1 MQVQPREADHHVIEQ
16 LQHEAQLMAAEK
28 LSLKQQLEETTR
40 AFTLKEKQLE
50 IAANEKAA
58 MTNEIAQ
65 AKATSNRM
73 GVQLQAARERL
84 DTAISNTANL
94 HDEVMAKTAQVKQY
108 KKQTD
113 SFKANVEE
121 ANIKLLKTQRE
132 LQRHQELIKTIE
144 EDIQYQVCSYVDTLK
159 KCMCIII
166 CLKLIS

>member
-1 MQVQPREADHHVIEQ
+1 MQVQPREPDHIVIEK
-16 LQHEAQLMAAEK
+16 LRHEAPLITAEK
-28 LSLKQQLEETTR
+28 LSLQEQLEETTR

-84 DTAISNTANL
+84 DTAIANTANL

-108 KKQTD
+108 KKQAD
-113 SFKANVEE
+113 SFRANVEK
-121 ANIKLLKTQRE
+121 ANTKLLKTQRE
-132 LQRHQELIKTIE
+132 LQRHRELIKTIE
-144 EDIQYQVCSYVDTLK
+144 EDIQYQVCIFIYG
-159 KCMCIII
+159 
-166 CLKLIS
+166 

>member
-1 MQVQPREADHHVIEQ
+1 MQVQPMEPDHRVIEQ
-16 LQHEAQLMAAEK
+16 LRHEAQLMTAEK
-28 LSLKQQLEETTR
+28 LSLQEQLEETTR

-73 GVQLQAARERL
+73 GVELQAARERL

-94 HDEVMAKTAQVKQY
+94 HDEVMAKTVQVKQY
-108 KKQTD
+108 KKQID
-113 SFKANVEE
+113 SCRGKVEE

-132 LQRHQELIKTIE
+132 LQRCQELITTM
-144 EDIQYQVCSYVDTLK
+144 EDDHQDQVHWQ
-159 KCMCIII
+159 
-166 CLKLIS
+166 